1 MIIGIADETGS
12 KWGQNWLLQ
21 KYFSTLFW
29 PSWKVRIIFLLSD
42 KKNEFITSYSHIPQ
56 QLKVA
61 NVVFTQ
67 GFINSIFHHLVVR
80 LSFLMKKCLKTGM
93 MSFMIYLQIML
104 GTFGQ
109 SEVTESYNWQ
119 RCLIHH
125 QVHTFPVLK
134 FAITSSINN

>member
-12 KWGQNWLLQ
+12 KWGQNWLFQ
-21 KYFSTLFW
+21 KYFSTLFG

-61 NVVFTQ
+61 NVVFTH
-67 GFINSIFHHLVVR
+67 GFINSILHHFVVR
-80 LSFLMKKCLKTGM
+80 ISFLMKKCLKTFM
-93 MSFMIYLQIML
+93 MSFMIYLPTML

-109 SEVTESYNWQ
+109 FEVTVSNSWQ

-125 QVHTFPVLK
+125 QVHTFPVLRI
-134 FAITSSINN
+134 AID